1 MVITTGDNYVGSAEP
16 QLREKMAKLYS
27 KVATSYDKPT
37 ASEMENL
44 KVISSRFETA
54 KADFAKIKNKYLKKQ
69 PLELKTFDEFLESK

>member
-1 MVITTGDNYVGSAEP
+1 
-16 QLREKMAKLYS
+16 
-27 KVATSYDKPT
+27 
-37 ASEMENL
+37 MENL